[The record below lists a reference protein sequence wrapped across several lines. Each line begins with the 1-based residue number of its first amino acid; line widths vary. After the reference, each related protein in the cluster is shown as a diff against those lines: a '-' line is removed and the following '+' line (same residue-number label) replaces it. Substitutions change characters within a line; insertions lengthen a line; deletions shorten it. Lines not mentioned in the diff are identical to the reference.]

1 MSIPNFLSLFRI
13 ILVPVT
19 VIFLI
24 DGSFLKAL
32 VVFTLAGVTDALDGF
47 LARVLNQQTILGSFL
62 DPVAD
67 KALLTSCFV
76 TMSVL
81 GIIPAWLA
89 VLVVSRD
96 FIILLGVAIIF
107 MVSVSFEIK
116 PALVSKATTALQV
129 ITVLLALTLK
139 ILPGNFDYMW
149 MFFLYWLTAGFTII
163 SGFHYIIKW
172 ISTINGTISL
182 KKEMSKD
189 SILSGGDL
197 L

>member
-32 VVFTLAGVTDALDGF
+32 VVFTMAGVTDALDGF
-47 LARVLNQQTILGSFL
+47 LARVLNQQTILGAFL
-62 DPVAD
+62 DPIAD

-96 FIILLGVAIIF
+96 FIILLGIAIMF

-129 ITVLLALTLK
+129 VTVFFALILK
-139 ILPGNFDYMW
+139 ILPGDFDYLW
-149 MFFLYWLTAGFTII
+149 MLLLYWLTAGFTII
-163 SGFHYIIKW
+163 SGFHYIIRW
-172 ISTINGTISL
+172 ISTINGAISL
-182 KKEMSKD
+182 K
-189 SILSGGDL
+189 
-197 L
+197 